1 MPFGVPMMWRE
12 GKDHVTSCNFCMAN
26 LKSINP
32 KNKQHGQYTG
42 VPSAIK
48 PVPMAQIFLFLY
60 QMSPWNLVLIPNLVT
75 RLIQL
80 HVWSK
85 EDDQPVPLTQAYF
98 NDLTRDLNLSKDS
111 TQLLGSHPW
120 EIGLLEP
127 GTTFYW
133 YWERQKEFRFLF
145 TFNEASWLVY
155 CNNIADLI

>member
-80 HVWSK
+80 HVWSE

-98 NDLTRDLNLSKDS
+98 NDLTRDLNFQGFYPATGFSSLGDRS
-111 TQLLGSHPW
+111 TRTW
-120 EIGLLEP
+120 
-127 GTTFYW
+127 
-133 YWERQKEFRFLF
+133 
-145 TFNEASWLVY
+145 
-155 CNNIADLI
+155 NNILLVLRTSKRI